1 MKVEIKD
8 NKCIVTREEGDQR
21 FSGRV
26 NAAGESRLLYHIKGI
41 LNKQGYDLIK
51 KRMHKDGHLVDDLQ
65 QYLRTRKRSGDPKKD
80 IYIYNGMWNVRGAE
94 EYLNEFGTVTL
105 YVVENVF
112 EK

>member
-1 MKVEIKD
+1 MKVEII
-8 NKCIVTREEGDQR
+8 NSKCIITKEAGDPK
-21 FSGRV
+21 FSGRI

-65 QYLRTRKRSGDPKKD
+65 QYLRARKRSGDQKKD
-80 IYIYNGMWNVRGAE
+80 IYIYNGMWSIRGAE
-94 EYLNEFGTVTL
+94 EYLNEMGTVTL
-105 YVVENVF
+105 TVLENIF